1 MTTKQNTLTPG
12 PSPGGRGGSRNGALT
27 PGPSP
32 RRRRG
37 SRDKPSL
44 PIPSLLQIVVEC
56 GSEREQQD
64 LFERLRKEGYPCRV
78 LTL

>member
-1 MTTKQNTLTPG
+1 MTKNRDNKTLTPG
-12 PSPGGRGGSRNGALT
+12 KRGEN
-27 PGPSP
+27 
-32 RRRRG
+32 RG
-37 SRDKPSL
+37 KPSL

-56 GSEREQQD
+56 RSEAEQQD